1 MVRARLILAILMVC
15 IASGLMALAPVAL
28 KLLIDRLTSRDAG
41 DAVLSLGAPIAFY
54 VASQYFA
61 SIIQELRG
69 VVYGRAERRM
79 MRTLNERLFAHLLRL
94 PLQFH
99 LGRHIGGITQSL
111 SNGQQ
116 GFQTTTNVLMFS
128 ILPALFEL
136 VTIIFVVRTLH
147 MPVLFM
153 LFSASILGYAFV
165 FSYAARSTVKAA
177 RRATEAQVAASGI
190 MTDSLM
196 NCEIVKHCAAEAAM
210 EKRVGAVFIRTESAW
225 VDYYRQFA
233 RNGILAQTVN
243 AAFKIATILYAIHK
257 LRQGEITIGTFV
269 LVNTY
274 ALQIVRPIEMLGYA
288 VQLLSQGIAYLLQ
301 TLDLLQEKPENL
313 LAGDPVS
320 TGRGR
325 LVFEGIEV
333 RYGNSKT
340 ILEEVSFD
348 VPAGS
353 TVAIVGRS
361 GSGKSTIGRLL
372 TRMIEPV
379 QGRILLDGVP
389 ITSLQLAELRS
400 VIAVVPQDTILFNDT
415 IAFNIG
421 FGKQGSSHQE
431 IEVAARR
438 AHLHEFISKLQNG
451 YETVVGERGLMLSG
465 GERQRVAIARAVI
478 HRPRVYLWDEATSS
492 LDTATERE
500 ILRNIAEIGEN
511 TTTIMIA
518 HRLSTVVHADQ
529 IIVLDEGHIVERG
542 THEELVNRNGRYAAL
557 WRGQQRG
564 HGGMHVGEV
573 ASIEPC

>member
-1 MVRARLILAILMVC
+1 V
-15 IASGLMALAPVAL
+15 
-28 KLLIDRLTSRDAG
+28 
-41 DAVLSLGAPIAFY
+41 FY

-61 SIIQELRG
+61 SIVQEIRG

-99 LGRHIGGITQSL
+99 LSRHIGGITQSL

-116 GFQTTTNVLMFS
+116 GFQTTTHILMFS
-128 ILPALFEL
+128 ILPAIFEL
-136 VTIIFVVRTLH
+136 VTIVVVVRTLH

-153 LFSASILGYAFV
+153 LFSASILGYALV
-165 FSYAARSTVKAA
+165 FTYAARSTVKVA

-210 EKRVGAVFIRTESAW
+210 ERRVGAVFGQTESAW

-233 RNGILAQTVN
+233 RNGILAQSVN
-243 AAFKIATILYAIHK
+243 AAFKIATILYAVHK

-301 TLDLLQEKPENL
+301 TLDLLREQPENL
-313 LAGDPVS
+313 LAGASVS

-325 LVFEGIEV
+325 IVFEGIEA

-340 ILEEVSFD
+340 ILENVSFE

-361 GSGKSTIGRLL
+361 GSGKSTLGRLL

-421 FGKQGSSHQE
+421 FGKQGSTERE

-451 YETVVGERGLMLSG
+451 YETVVGERGLMISG

-478 HRPRVYLWDEATSS
+478 QKPRVYLWDEATSS
-492 LDTATERE
+492 LDSTTERE
-500 ILRNIAEIGEN
+500 ILRNIAEVGESA
-511 TTTIMIA
+511 TTIMIA

-529 IIVLDEGHIVERG
+529 IIVLNEGRVVERG
-542 THEELVNRNGRYAAL
+542 THDELLRRNGQYATL
-557 WRGQQRG
+557 WWGQQRG
-564 HGGMHVGEV
+564 HGGICVGGV
-573 ASIEPC
+573 SPVRPDMPQVIDN